1 MNLKSLISMN
11 FSNLIDKI
19 IGYKDTEKNKIK
31 EKVNALQQNN

>member
-1 MNLKSLISMN
+1 MNLKSLLSMN